1 MANNKKTP
9 SNAIGRVFK
18 GIGGFFAEFG
28 TAVSKGDIF
37 TKLSLIW
44 MGAGYARHKQFI
56 KAAIMTVLEAAVIL
70 FSILFASQYV
80 PKFGTLGTVQAEM
93 IFDPVTMKNIML
105 SLIHI

>member
-9 SNAIGRVFK
+9 SKAIGRFFK

-70 FSILFASQYV
+70 FSIFLHRS
-80 PKFGTLGTVQAEM
+80 M
-93 IFDPVTMKNIML
+93 CL
-105 SLIHI
+105 SSEHSEQFRQR

>member
-9 SNAIGRVFK
+9 SKAIGRFFK

-37 TKLSLIW
+37 TKLHRS
-44 MGAGYARHKQFI
+44 R
-56 KAAIMTVLEAAVIL
+56 
-70 FSILFASQYV
+70 
-80 PKFGTLGTVQAEM
+80 KFRSGIPAL
-93 IFDPVTMKNIML
+93 DTMRFL